1 MILLSFY
8 LLLIC
13 SATSEDVTLD
23 TLYLLVLAPVIFLTF
38 DIWAVTWSESKL
50 ASQYDL
56 TFMSLGLCLLAVKR

>member
-23 TLYLLVLAPVIFLTF
+23 TLYLLVLAEPVIFLTF
-38 DIWAVTWSESKL
+38 DIWAVTWAITK
-50 ASQYDL
+50 
-56 TFMSLGLCLLAVKR
+56 